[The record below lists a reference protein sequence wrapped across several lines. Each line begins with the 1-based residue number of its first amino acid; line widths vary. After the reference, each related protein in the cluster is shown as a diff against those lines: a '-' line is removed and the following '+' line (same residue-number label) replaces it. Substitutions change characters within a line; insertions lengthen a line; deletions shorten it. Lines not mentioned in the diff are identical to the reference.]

1 MSLNEALGLHLVPAG
16 RPLPRIPQTP
26 PPPCRRTARMHT
38 SGERREERRT
48 ESLADRRKRL
58 NKRDGARKK
67 KGKTTKCEI
76 CDEVMKPD
84 DFNEHMAQHLAAGKG
99 GRGEFYLN

>member
-1 MSLNEALGLHLVPAG
+1 
-16 RPLPRIPQTP
+16 
-26 PPPCRRTARMHT
+26 MHT

-84 DFNEHMAQHLAAGKG
+84 DFNEHMAQNHESKTSLATGKG